1 MPMPQDYARAGED
14 FDAFLTDARD
24 ALDFATRNQTYTT
37 VQAVFLAF
45 RRRLTADQVLRFA
58 GVLPPVLRAIFVAD
72 CAAHPPEPFPEDREA
87 LVREVMALRKDHN
100 FSPDNAIEA
109 VAGALRRHVDEKAFD
124 AVLADIGPEAARF
137 WQPD

>member
-1 MPMPQDYARAGED
+1 MTHRRAWTDYHPAYRAEQMRELAHDAILRVERPPMA
-14 FDAFLTDARD
+14 
-24 ALDFATRNQTYTT
+24 YTLEGM
-37 VQAVFLAF
+37 VSMKLH
-45 RRRLTADQVLRFA
+45 VLIRFGKWA
-58 GVLPPVLRAIFVAD
+58 EILE
-72 CAAHPPEPFPEDREA
+72 EPFPEDREA